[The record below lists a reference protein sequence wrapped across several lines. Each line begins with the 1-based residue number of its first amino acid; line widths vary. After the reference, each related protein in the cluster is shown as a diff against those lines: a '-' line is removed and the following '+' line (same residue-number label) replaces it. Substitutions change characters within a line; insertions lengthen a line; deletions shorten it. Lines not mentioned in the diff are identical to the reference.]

1 LIRGRRKPD
10 VSGGAISAPGFQG
23 SGLRSVRV
31 TLRDLSP
38 KDFTQN
44 DGAGDSTPAVDA
56 DVAAAVNTATTI
68 YVCITCRDG
77 ADFEQAPTPGALLAD
92 ATIRA
97 AAGTGIT
104 VLRVR
109 CLANCKRG
117 LSAAVRRNNAWTYLF
132 GGLDPQHGARALIE
146 GARLFSRATDG
157 VMPWRGRP
165 EALKRGLIARTPP
178 IDFPGDA

>member
-1 LIRGRRKPD
+1 
-10 VSGGAISAPGFQG
+10 
-23 SGLRSVRV
+23 V
-31 TLRDLSP
+31 TLRDLRQ
-38 KDFTQN
+38 KDFTQD
-44 DGAGDSTPAVDA
+44 DGRDCVAAADA
-56 DVAAAVNTATTI
+56 DVAVATATTI
-68 YVCITCRDG
+68 YVCITCRYS
-77 ADFEQAPTPGALLAD
+77 ADADLVATPGAALAD
-92 ATIRA
+92 ATMRA

-117 LSAAVRRNNAWTYLF
+117 LSAAVRRNHAWTYLF
-132 GGLDPQHGARALIE
+132 GGLGTDNGAGALIE
-146 GARLFSRATDG
+146 GARLFSHATDG

>member
-1 LIRGRRKPD
+1 
-10 VSGGAISAPGFQG
+10 
-23 SGLRSVRV
+23 V
-31 TLRDLSP
+31 TLRDFQH
-38 KDFTQN
+38 KDLTRNGAQ
-44 DGAGDSTPAVDA
+44 DGIARADADVVDADLADADVAGA
-56 DVAAAVNTATTI
+56 DVAAAVATATTI
-68 YVCITCRDG
+68 YVCITCRGG
-77 ADFEQAPTPGALLAD
+77 ADFEPMPTPGTVLAD

-117 LSAAVRRNNAWTYLF
+117 LSAAVRRNQAWTYLF
-132 GGLDPQHGARALIE
+132 GGLDAEHGAAALIE
-146 GARLFSRATDG
+146 GARLFAHATDG

-178 IDFPGDA
+178 VDFPGDA

>member
-1 LIRGRRKPD
+1 
-10 VSGGAISAPGFQG
+10 
-23 SGLRSVRV
+23 V
-31 TLRDLSP
+31 TLRDFTP
-38 KDFTQN
+38 KDLTQN
-44 DGAGDSTPAVDA
+44 TQDPVAAVDA
-56 DVAAAVNTATTI
+56 DVTAAVSTATTI
-68 YVCITCRDG
+68 YVCITCRNGEDG
-77 ADFEQAPTPGALLAD
+77 DLVATPGAALAD

-117 LSAAVRRNNAWTYLF
+117 LSAAVRRSHAWTYLF
-132 GGLDPQHGARALIE
+132 GGLDAETGARALIE
-146 GARLFSRATDG
+146 GARLFSHATDG

-165 EALKRGLIARTPP
+165 ESLKRGLIARAPP

>member
-1 LIRGRRKPD
+1 
-10 VSGGAISAPGFQG
+10 
-23 SGLRSVRV
+23 VRV
-31 TLRDLSP
+31 TLRDFTP
-38 KDFTQN
+38 KDTTQS
-44 DGAGDSTPAVDA
+44 DGGGNSAAADA
-56 DVAAAVNTATTI
+56 DVAAALSTATTI

-77 ADFEQAPTPGALLAD
+77 ADFDQVPTPGALLAD

-97 AAGTGIT
+97 AAGTGIA

-132 GGLDPQHGARALIE
+132 GGLDPERGAGALIE
-146 GARLFSRATDG
+146 GARLFSHATDG

-165 EALKRGLIARTPP
+165 EALKRGLMARTPP
-178 IDFPGDA
+178 IDFPGDD

>member
-1 LIRGRRKPD
+1 
-10 VSGGAISAPGFQG
+10 
-23 SGLRSVRV
+23 VRV
-31 TLRDLSP
+31 TLRDFTP
-38 KDFTQN
+38 KDTTQN
-44 DGAGDSTPAVDA
+44 DGAGNSAAADA
-56 DVAAAVNTATTI
+56 DVAAALSTATTI

-77 ADFEQAPTPGALLAD
+77 ADFDQVPTPGALLAD

-97 AAGTGIT
+97 AAGTGIA

-132 GGLDPQHGARALIE
+132 GGLDPEHGARALIE
-146 GARLFSRATDG
+146 GARLFSHATDG

-165 EALKRGLIARTPP
+165 EALKRGLMARTPP
-178 IDFPGDA
+178 IDFPGED

>member
-1 LIRGRRKPD
+1 
-10 VSGGAISAPGFQG
+10 
-23 SGLRSVRV
+23 V
-31 TLRDLSP
+31 TLRDLRQ
-38 KDFTQN
+38 KDFTQD
-44 DGAGDSTPAVDA
+44 DGRDCVAAADA
-56 DVAAAVNTATTI
+56 DVAVATATTI
-68 YVCITCRDG
+68 YVCITCRYS
-77 ADFEQAPTPGALLAD
+77 ADADLVATPGAALAD

-117 LSAAVRRNNAWTYLF
+117 LSAAVRRNHAWTYLF
-132 GGLDPQHGARALIE
+132 GGLDAENGAGALIE
-146 GARLFSRATDG
+146 GARLFSHATDG

-178 IDFPGDA
+178 VDFPGDA